1 MYLIRKW
8 EVTPLES
15 WRLPHC
21 IVGELPHW
29 KVGDYLFGKGEG
41 EVTSLDIVS
50 WEGGR
55 GGGVTVFLWKG
66 AYLFGKHLKKIIK
79 KIGLTAILKVWSW
92 KI

>member
-1 MYLIRKW
+1 M
-8 EVTPLES
+8 ES
-15 WRLPHC
+15 GRLPHC
-21 IVGELPHW
+21 IVGELPHWKVGELPHW

-55 GGGVTVFLWKG
+55 GGGGVTVFLWKG